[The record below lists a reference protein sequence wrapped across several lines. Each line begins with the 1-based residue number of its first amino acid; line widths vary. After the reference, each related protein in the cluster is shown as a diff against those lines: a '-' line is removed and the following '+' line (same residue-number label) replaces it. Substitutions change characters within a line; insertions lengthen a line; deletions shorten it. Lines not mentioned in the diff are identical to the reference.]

1 MLPSLYALR
10 VFEVVGRNMHFTN
23 AARELGISQGAVSHQ
38 IKTLETQLGFP
49 LFDREGRTVALTRE
63 GRLLLPAIQQQF
75 GEMASVI
82 EELRAVQGTLGRSV
96 TILTT
101 TYFASRWLS
110 KRLSSFMSRQPDIA
124 LRIVHASANRGT
136 GASHDFE
143 IRWGNGTWHNTA
155 ANLLFEANLTPV
167 CSRSLIGSVDLPFRP
182 AYLKNYA
189 FLHDGETQE
198 AWKQWIF
205 KAGLKDIQLPL
216 GPAIADPN
224 VRMQAAVDKQGFA
237 LADWLVEEE
246 LSSGKLIA
254 PLETTL
260 SGYGYYLIKGNS
272 ELSSAARL
280 FSSWL
285 HAAAKKSAGA
295 F

>member
-38 IKTLETQLGFP
+38 IKTLERQLGFP
-49 LFDREGRTVALTRE
+49 LFEREGRSVALTRE
-63 GRLLLPAIQQQF
+63 GRLLLPALQKQF
-75 GEMASVI
+75 GEMVAII
-82 EELRAVQGTLGRSV
+82 EELRAVQGTSGRSV

-110 KRLSSFMSRQPDIA
+110 KRLSSFMNNHPDIA
-124 LRIVHASANRGT
+124 LRIVHASANRRT
-136 GASHDFE
+136 DASHNFE
-143 IRWGNGTWHNTA
+143 IRWGNGIWHNTSA
-155 ANLLFEANLTPV
+155 DLLFAANLTPV
-167 CSRSLIGSVDLPFRP
+167 CSKSLIKSVDLPFRP
-182 AYLKNYA
+182 ESLKNYA

-198 AWKQWIF
+198 AWKQWIS
-205 KAGLKDIQLPL
+205 KAGLGDIHLPL

-246 LSSGKLIA
+246 LNSGKLIA
-254 PLETTL
+254 PLKTTL
-260 SGYGYYLIKGNS
+260 PGYGYYLIKGPS
-272 ELSSAARL
+272 EISSAARL
-280 FSSWL
+280 FSSWI
-285 HAAAKKSAGA
+285 HAAASKCDGV